1 LCSAAGASR
10 KKPRITRRRQARIS
24 RTIVIGAGEQHLL
37 ERRHGE
43 KALEIGGRKGAAAL
57 SRTRTEE
64 GDERRSDESGQ
75 AHHSHS
81 GKLRDAQQAASQR
94 TGVNETIAVCCD
106 RLIGGLTRG

>member
-1 LCSAAGASR
+1 LCSAARASR
-10 KKPRITRRRQARIS
+10 KKPRITQRRARIS
-24 RTIVIGAGEQHLL
+24 RTIVIGAGEQHLF

-57 SRTRTEE
+57 SRTRTAK